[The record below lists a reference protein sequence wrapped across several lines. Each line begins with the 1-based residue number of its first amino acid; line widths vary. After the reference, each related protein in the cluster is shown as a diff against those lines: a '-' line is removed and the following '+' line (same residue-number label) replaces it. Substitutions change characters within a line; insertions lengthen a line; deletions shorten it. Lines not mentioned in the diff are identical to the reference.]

1 MINNPRWVKWKHFN
15 QDGYVGKDYMLKSD
29 VSAKIKEFEK
39 IAANLLIE
47 TEADH
52 VLYAIKYFDEYSNL
66 DEVKFYELPM
76 SDDEFEYHVA
86 RQVRVQ
92 VFALH
97 RKEKR
102 VTPYRIQCERVIKN
116 EFHI

>member
-39 IAANLLIE
+39 IAENLLTE

-52 VLYAIKYFDEYSNL
+52 VLYAIKYFDEYSIL

-97 RKEKR
+97 RKEKA
-102 VTPYRIQCERVIKN
+102 TPYRIQCERVIKN

>member
-1 MINNPRWVKWKHFN
+1 MINNPRWVKWQHFN

-76 SDDEFEYHVA
+76 SDDEFEYPVA

-97 RKEKR
+97 RKEKA
-102 VTPYRIQCERVIKN
+102 TPYRIQCERMIKK
-116 EFHI
+116 

>member
-1 MINNPRWVKWKHFN
+1 MTNNPRWVKWKHFD
-15 QDGYVGKDYMLKSD
+15 QKGYVGKDYMLKSD

-39 IAANLLIE
+39 KAANLLIE
-47 TEADH
+47 TGADH

-76 SDDEFEYHVA
+76 SDDEYEYQVA

-97 RKEKR
+97 RRKGPLHTEYSVKG
-102 VTPYRIQCERVIKN
+102 
-116 EFHI
+116 